1 MQTDATGYVDIVAE
15 AIGSPAGSRDA
26 HALLQF
32 ARELRSSAARS
43 GVPVR
48 VSGDVGSGD
57 VPTGGGG
64 IVVALR
70 CGAYPAAPPRPCVQH
85 PFLPRQESLELASLV
100 SRHLAAATGWSWPTV
115 LLWGALAVA
124 RSGGTSTPAPG
135 VAVYLGR
142 DVLELGFAAAALRQG
157 LVTAFRE
164 ALGLESP
171 ANEAQLTAAEPI
183 VGTRPGPAAPAEE
196 SAPPPAAPEEP
207 APPTPPAAAAE
218 PPTAPAGEPAPPTPP
233 AAAVEEPA
241 AELWSAAPEP
251 LSPTPVTAPG
261 SAGGSGRIA
270 ERRADAGLQ
279 PSAPAAP
286 EQAQP
291 VAAGNRGP
299 SLEAA
304 KTEGH
309 QAHGADRSEEF
320 TGTVVAA
327 RDPTRGHAR
336 TLESAPSTGPAKPA
350 AREGKARRDTVGDDP
365 AAQTGS
371 GDGAG

>member
-218 PPTAPAGEPAPPTPP
+218 PPTAPAGEPAPPPAAPEEPAPPTPP
-233 AAAVEEPA
+233 AAAAEPPTAPAGEPA
-241 AELWSAAPEP
+241 GRP
-251 LSPTPVTAPG
+251 
-261 SAGGSGRIA
+261 SGR
-270 ERRADAGLQ
+270 ER
-279 PSAPAAP
+279 
-286 EQAQP
+286 
-291 VAAGNRGP
+291 V
-299 SLEAA
+299 
-304 KTEGH
+304 
-309 QAHGADRSEEF
+309 
-320 TGTVVAA
+320 
-327 RDPTRGHAR
+327 
-336 TLESAPSTGPAKPA
+336 
-350 AREGKARRDTVGDDP
+350 
-365 AAQTGS
+365 
-371 GDGAG
+371 